1 VFEPAQDLR
10 VDGQHRVD
18 TDDGVITPTLA
29 LSGRPRFSWAR
40 DVGTPSGQAE
50 VELLAGD
57 GKSLG
62 LWVVDEG
69 EYSIESPSD
78 LESYCDYRWRVRC
91 SAGDGWTEWQE
102 QVFESGPLGFEDWRA
117 TWLEVPATSRVRSRF
132 TATNTAA
139 ARLHLTGQGV
149 ILAFLNGV
157 RVNVDRV
164 DPSRTD
170 SSRALYRTYDVTDFV
185 LDGENVVELVA
196 GSGEWHKTGLRPR
209 VLAQVVLR
217 DGDGALAWV
226 APSVDSEVLPSEMVV
241 DAPFYLERHDVAHE
255 SLAADDPTV
264 VSLDTAGDELAS
276 PPADVAADG
285 APPVR
290 AVQPIDVVEIGR
302 VDGIR
307 QFDAGINI
315 AGRSRVT
322 IVSELPAGTVVSV
335 IHGEHLDARGRVDTT
350 NLTMPFD
357 HGRERQV
364 VERVLSGRTGETVEA
379 WFAYHG
385 FRYLEVRGLPDGAV
399 VEVTARTVHTALPV
413 RSKVTTDSPII
424 GRLMS
429 TALRTAWNNVHGVP
443 EDCPTREQAAWT
455 GDAASASEYHFA
467 QFDNATFV
475 EKWLGD
481 LATSLGPDGALP
493 AVAPDVAAQRL
504 PADPVWGSALHR
516 SLWNHWLN
524 YGDQRIV
531 LRVLP
536 TLRRWAEYQASCI
549 GESGLADCF
558 PISFGHDW
566 LALEQTSPVLMH
578 SGAVVDSFET
588 LAALEAVV
596 GREAEARS
604 WRERAVQLRARMRD
618 EYVDAVTGSVAS
630 NSQGSLAVALESGLL
645 TDDEAV
651 DAAAALA
658 ALVRARG
665 NRVSTGFALTRAVVR
680 ALSRNGY
687 SQVIMDCLNQP
698 AEPGIGAMISSG
710 PGTFWENWW
719 IDPVNTGTGS
729 LDHVG
734 LGAPFAAWVWEHVVG
749 LAPVSHGY
757 SVFDVRPVLVDG
769 ITELAASVST
779 PAGTVSVSYNRSDGA
794 LHLALVVPP
803 GARARVT
810 LPGSETTTVGEG
822 EHRFETVAGPLTA
835 AQPPLPSAS
844 WTAPSIAPVS
854 ADAIDATQLLAPARV
869 RPARGAPTIDTLELA
884 CMPVPHGQFDRPV
897 LLVRSTRDGEA
908 PTVLIDL
915 PEPLAVDS
923 ATFLYALTDECLASP
938 ARDTTQYLAAH
949 FEDGSVLTGTGRVWP
964 AGWNRVTVDVSG
976 ATSRLVAVEVG
987 LAFTDAEADNA
998 LGVHPE
1004 TTHAGLHLGEVG
1016 LSSKARRW

>member
-1 VFEPAQDLR
+1 MFEAALDLR

-29 LSGRPRFSWAR
+29 LSARPRFSWGGDA
-40 DVGTPSGQAE
+40 GTPPGRAN
-50 VELLAGD
+50 VELLDD
-57 GKSLG
+57 GGRSL
-62 LWVVDEG
+62 WSTVVDSG
-69 EYSIESPSD
+69 EHSVESPSD
-78 LESYCDYRWRVRC
+78 LASYSDYRWRLRF
-91 SAGDGWTEWQE
+91 SAGDGWTEWRE
-102 QVFESGPLGFEDWRA
+102 QTFETGPLAFEDWRA
-117 TWLEVPATSRVRSRF
+117 TWLEVPAISRIRSRF
-132 TATNTAA
+132 TATRTAA

-170 SSRALYRTYDVTDFV
+170 SSRALYRTYDVTGLV
-185 LDGENVVELVA
+185 LEGENVFEVVA

-209 VLAQVVLR
+209 VLAQVMLR
-217 DGDGALAWV
+217 DPDGALAWV
-226 APSVDSEVLPSEMVV
+226 APSADSEVLPSELAI
-241 DAPFYLERHDVAHE
+241 DAPFYLERHDAAHE
-255 SLAADDPTV
+255 RVATDDLTILP
-264 VSLDTAGDELAS
+264 LDTAGDELAS

-290 AVQPIDVVEIGR
+290 AVRPIDVAEIGR
-302 VDGIR
+302 VDGTR

-322 IVSELPAGTVVSV
+322 ILSPLPAGTVVSV
-335 IHGEHLDARGRVDTT
+335 IHGEHLDARGRLDTT

-364 VERVLSGRTGETVEA
+364 VERVLSGRAGETVEA

-385 FRYLEVRGLPDGAV
+385 FRYLEVRGLPDDAV

-481 LATSLGPDGALP
+481 LATSLGADGALP

-524 YGDQRIV
+524 YGDERV
-531 LRVLP
+531 LRRLLP

-549 GESGLADCF
+549 GESGLADRF
-558 PISFGHDW
+558 PISYGQDW
-566 LALEQTSPVLMH
+566 LALEQTSPVLIH
-578 SGAVVDSFET
+578 SSAVVDSFET
-588 LAALEAVV
+588 LAALESVV
-596 GREAEARS
+596 GREAEAGS
-604 WRERAVQLRARMRD
+604 WRERAAKLRARMRE
-618 EYVDAVTGSVAS
+618 EYVDAGTGSVAS
-630 NSQGSLAVALESGLL
+630 HSQGSLAVALESGLL
-645 TDDEAV
+645 TDAEAV
-651 DAAAALA
+651 VAAATLA
-658 ALVRARG
+658 DLVRARG
-665 NRVSTGFALTRAVVR
+665 NRVSTGFALTRSVVR
-680 ALSRNGY
+680 ALSGHGY

-698 AEPGIGAMISSG
+698 SEPGIGAMISSG

-719 IDPVNTGTGS
+719 IDPKNTGTGS

-749 LAPVSHGY
+749 LAPVDRGY
-757 SVFDVRPVLVDG
+757 SVFDVRPVLVEG
-769 ITELAASVST
+769 VTELDATVST
-779 PAGTVSVSYNRSDGA
+779 AAGAVSVSYRRTGA
-794 LHLALVVPP
+794 ALDLTLVVPA
-803 GARARVT
+803 GALARVT
-810 LPGSETTTVGEG
+810 LPGSETLTVGEG
-822 EHRFETVAGPLTA
+822 EHRFAAVAEPLLA
-835 AQPPLPSAS
+835 AREAPVSAP
-844 WTAPSIAPVS
+844 WRAPSIAPVS
-854 ADAIDATQLLAPARV
+854 ADAVDAIQLLDPARV
-869 RPARGAPTIDTLELA
+869 RRGRGAPEVGSLDLA
-884 CMPVPHGQFDRPV
+884 CMPIPHGQFDHPV
-897 LLVRSTRDGEA
+897 LLVRSTTDGEA
-908 PTVLIDL
+908 PTVVIDL
-915 PEPLAVDS
+915 PEPLALDG
-923 ATFLYALTDECLASP
+923 ATFLYALTDECLDAP

-949 FEDGSVLTGTGRVWP
+949 LEDGSVLTGTGRVWP

-987 LAFTDAEADNA
+987 LAFTDAEADNS
-998 LGVHPE
+998 LGVYPE
-1004 TTHAGLHLGEVG
+1004 TSHAGLHLGEVG
-1016 LSSKARRW
+1016 LSSRARSW